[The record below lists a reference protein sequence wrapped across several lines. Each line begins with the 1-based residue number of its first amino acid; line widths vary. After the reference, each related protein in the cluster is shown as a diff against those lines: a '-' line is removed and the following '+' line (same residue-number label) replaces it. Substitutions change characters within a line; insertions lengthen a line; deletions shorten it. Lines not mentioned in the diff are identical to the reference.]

1 MHANANVIY
10 FGRGACDA
18 TSTTRSKDND
28 TGSTTALKVQPLKCE
43 RGGGRGR
50 SSVATRSPVGNM
62 PCAQGGTWAKGSSTH
77 LQDRLKRN
85 REGRQKRQKLE
96 SICPVITVIRFVH
109 ILQMPQTSIR
119 GGISAQRIR
128 SCTNTEKH
136 HGYSGKCVLLGL
148 RNRDNLMKMT
158 IRQKSANVVGTQQ

>member
-1 MHANANVIY
+1 MRRVPQ
-10 FGRGACDA
+10 
-18 TSTTRSKDND
+18 RSKDND

-77 LQDRLKRN
+77 LQDRLKR
-85 REGRQKRQKLE
+85 RQKLE
-96 SICPVITVIRFVH
+96 SICPVMTVIMFVH

-119 GGISAQRIR
+119 GGIPVQRIR

-136 HGYSGKCVLLGL
+136 HGYSGKCVVLGL

-158 IRQKSANVVGTQQ
+158 I